1 MKAILK
7 ITAVLL
13 LFLSTSC
20 LVNGIKGN
28 GNVITQSRIISSD
41 FTEIK
46 VSQGIEV
53 SLTMGKETSLSLE
66 ADENLHDL
74 IITEVEDGVL
84 NIYSEDNIWK
94 STSRKIYLTAKEI
107 DKIKASSGAEV
118 ISENTIRA
126 DDFEVNLSSGS
137 SVRLMLNVSDLS
149 CDTSSGSS
157 ARLKGVAGN
166 FIANSS
172 SGSNI
177 KAKELAV
184 KTCNADVSSGA
195 SIKVN
200 VSDDL
205 DADASSGG
213 NIKYIGSPK
222 TVDKNSS
229 SGGSIS
235 GS

>member
-205 DADASSGG
+205 DAEASSGG
-213 NIKYIGSPK
+213 NIKYIGNPK
-222 TVDKNSS
+222 TVNKNSS
-229 SGGSIS
+229 SGGSIR

>member
-1 MKAILK
+1 MKTILK

-13 LFLSTSC
+13 LFLSVSC
-20 LVNGIKGN
+20 MVSGVK
-28 GNVITQSRIISSD
+28 GNVITQQRIVSPD

-53 SLTMGKETSLSLE
+53 NLTISKETTMSLE

-84 NIYSEDNIWK
+84 HIYAEENIYR
-94 STSRKIYLTAKEI
+94 STVRKIYLTTSII
-107 DKIKASSGAEV
+107 DKIKTSSGAEV
-118 ISENTIRA
+118 VSENTITV
-126 DDFEVNLSSGS
+126 DDFEVNTSSGS

-157 ARLKGVAGN
+157 ARLKGLAGH
-166 FIANSS
+166 FVANSS
-172 SGSNI
+172 SGSSI

-200 VSDDL
+200 V
-205 DADASSGG
+205 ADNLEANASSGG
-213 NIKYIGSPK
+213 GIRYVGSPK
-222 TVDKNSS
+222 SVDKNTS
-229 SGGSIS
+229 SGGSVR